1 MTLKTLKWYFCMVQE
16 STSNKSVAIIGAG
29 PAGCVCA
36 KFLKNNGFCPIIFDK
51 GKYLRTILPTGGGRC
66 NLAHAE
72 FDFKNLTKNYPRG
85 EKFLYSVFSK
95 FGTED
100 AIQFFKQ
107 LGIETYTQEDNRI
120 FPKSNSS
127 RDVQEKLLKAL
138 KGCKF
143 VSEKVLSIEKLDNCY
158 KIITNKSSYAFD
170 VVIVSTGGHGNWDI
184 FNKMNLNI
192 IPPTQALVGLVT
204 KENFSAISGVSIKNV
219 KTYGKEFKNSDNG
232 DIIFTHKGISG
243 PLIYKIS
250 SIFARKEMPYKL
262 VFQLVKDLDLQAEL
276 NKNPHKEIKNLLGQ
290 FVPKS
295 FAEFVLEN
303 LDIEKDTPCHKIT
316 GKLRDKIYKKLTTF
330 EVTIISKVPDGEV
343 VTCGGIDLKEI
354 NSKTMESKKYPNL
367 YFCGEVLDIDGFCG
381 GFNLQN
387 CWSTAFVVAQNVC
400 N

>member
-1 MTLKTLKWYFCMVQE
+1 MVQE

-85 EKFLYSVFSK
+85 EKFLYSIFSK

-184 FNKMNLNI
+184 FNKMDLNI

-204 KENFSAISGVSIKNV
+204 KENFSEISGVSIKNV

-387 CWSTAFVVAQNVC
+387 CWSTAFVVAQSVC